1 MPGAAVVE
9 QVLAADPGT
18 LGRADS
24 LRAKP
29 FADAKEVVKL
39 PAGAKVDIV
48 SRNGGW
54 YQVKSG
60 TRAGWVR
67 MLSVRRATAPA
78 GSNIAGL
85 ASVASGRAGTGTV
98 STTTGIRGLDSA
110 ELATASFNEV
120 QVAKAETYRTSRA
133 DADAFARTGKLT
145 QAIARERGELLRGA
159 QHFLGLRL
167 LQPGLDRGDP
177 ALRHERRD
185 RIGGE
190 AEGLLQQAVE
200 HTPELAA
207 IPAGRTV
214 TLPDVIKA
222 PWGDGNTGALML
234 WAFKTGTY
242 SSTVPQGGQPRNMVV
257 RSRSSPTAVRGCFFS
272 AKLGLNPSLSQS
284 IATFPALT
292 R

>member
-1 MPGAAVVE
+1 MNLKTLPALAFGLLMTLPAAV
-9 QVLAADPGT
+9 LGADPGT

-60 TRAGWVR
+60 TRTGWVR
-67 MLSVRRATAPA
+67 MLSVRRATSPA

-133 DADAFARTGKLT
+133 DADAFARAAKLT
-145 QAIARERGELLRGA
+145 VRNVAPL
-159 QHFLGLRL
+159 
-167 LQPGLDRGDP
+167 P
-177 ALRHERRD
+177 A
-185 RIGGE
+185 
-190 AEGLLQQAVE
+190 
-200 HTPELAA
+200 PAA
-207 IPAGRTV
+207 
-214 TLPDVIKA
+214 K
-222 PWGDGNTGALML
+222 
-234 WAFKTGTY
+234 
-242 SSTVPQGGQPRNMVV
+242 
-257 RSRSSPTAVRGCFFS
+257 
-272 AKLGLNPSLSQS
+272 
-284 IATFPALT
+284 
-292 R
+292 